1 MSKIEAIVSPWI
13 FYLIGMMP
21 ALNIAIILLDVF
33 CFAYSLFSIIC
44 FSLAFMC
51 KDDKDKDAKER
62 EEKEQW
68 SKYFLKKSKKFF
80 AIGVILLFIDVC
92 IPSQNTM
99 YKMLISNYVTPNN
112 LEYIH
117 ETIKGD
123 MNDAL
128 NAIADN
134 IIKVQKEGK

>member
-1 MSKIEAIVSPWI
+1 MSKIEPIVSPWI
-13 FYLIGMMP
+13 FYLIEVISTLKVTSLVVAITTAGIAMLFLGMGFFM
-21 ALNIAIILLDVF
+21 ADKEYESVF
-33 CFAYSLFSIIC
+33 AKHFKRSLIIC
-44 FSLAFMC
+44 IIASTV
-51 KDDKDKDAKER
+51 
-62 EEKEQW
+62 
-68 SKYFLKKSKKFF
+68 S
-80 AIGVILLFIDVC
+80 ILC
-92 IPSQNTM
+92 PSQNTM